1 MYGCSQSTS
10 AQPAGVNIAVEAG
23 HEWQIQEIG
32 FDGVEKYIR
41 PPTYSDHVAKMAHR
55 VDWRKLVGADAS
67 YDNPNALPREDDEE
81 SSEEVE
87 KPKLEMEDRKVPD
100 AGPWHTVAK
109 NLHEALQQ
117 INVLVDTLAVLK
129 MPYLEALTVMD
140 SFEMHHNMQDVVQQS
155 KQFQWVTKRKSLLE
169 VISVL
174 EHASKLRLKSDVE
187 VESDKEMFFRELKK
201 MREQWRVRKTGNV
214 VYGDLGYR
222 IFGSKYNPSELFDI
236 TRRSLPTSNDGN
248 TAPQEGS
255 ALQVQVPC
263 DLIRRSTIAVSIE
276 IDDMDSKD
284 LFAMAENDLDYMRV
298 EREKATEVHWSLALQ
313 WAQESLICRDI
324 FNQLSKEAVLLKEHI
339 AMVRDGVLV
348 VSLFDNVLLRVELSL
363 HPFEEGELPVKG
375 DEYLGRSLRQ
385 LFVSEQCTRWV
396 RHQMFIAMP
405 LTSLPESLDLRGPY
419 AMSANEIECR
429 NKPKRLLLERLMSI
443 AAHYVLTNKVTSSL
457 ERYLLRVSDPQ
468 VTWNWLR
475 STSAISAVIVTASNR
490 NYDYIGKTTFYIRI
504 EGDEFYV
511 MTKEGQRIDCRRDE
525 EMLTYTIEYLIC
537 NYMLNTVTMV
547 ANKLW
552 QWQVLHANVNAIDED
567 AEPSPTLYICN
578 QSATRAIFMQF
589 HMKAPPT
596 IRIRKCCPEKPLVG
610 EEADSFILLNY
621 DRLIGTSLCRKID
634 NLCAMLK
641 S

>member
-1 MYGCSQSTS
+1 
-10 AQPAGVNIAVEAG
+10 
-23 HEWQIQEIG
+23 
-32 FDGVEKYIR
+32 
-41 PPTYSDHVAKMAHR
+41 MAHR
-55 VDWRKLVGADAS
+55 VDWRNLVGSDAS
-67 YDNPNALPREDDEE
+67 FDNPSALPREEDDE

-117 INVLVDTLAVLK
+117 VNVLVDTLAVLK

-140 SFEMHHNMQDVVQQS
+140 SFEMNHNMQDVVQQS

-169 VISVL
+169 VIAVL
-174 EHASKLRLKSDVE
+174 EQSHKLRLKSDVE
-187 VESDKEMFFRELKK
+187 VESDKEVFFQELKK

-236 TRRSLPTSNDGN
+236 TRRSLPTSSDGE
-248 TAPQEGS
+248 TSSQQEH

-263 DLIRRSTIAVSIE
+263 DLIRRSTIAVSVE

-284 LFAMAENDLDYMRV
+284 LFAITESDLDYMRV
-298 EREKATEVHWSLALQ
+298 EKEKATEVHWSLALQ

-348 VSLFDNVLLRVELSL
+348 VSLFDNVLLRIELCL
-363 HPFEEGELPVKG
+363 HPFEEGELPMKG
-375 DEYLGRSLRQ
+375 DEYLGRCLRQ

-405 LTSLPESLDLRGPY
+405 LTTLPESVDLRGPY
-419 AMSANEIECR
+419 AMSANETECR

-443 AAHYVLTNKVTSSL
+443 ASHYVLTNKVASTL

-475 STSAISAVIVTASNR
+475 STSAMSAIIVTASNR

-504 EGDEFYV
+504 EADEFYV

-525 EMLTYTIEYLIC
+525 QMLTYTIEC
-537 NYMLNTVTMV
+537 QVCSYMLNSVTMV
-547 ANKLW
+547 VSKLW
-552 QWQVLHANVNAIDED
+552 QWQVLHANVNAIDDD

-589 HMKAPPT
+589 HMKSPPT
-596 IRIRKCCPEKPLVG
+596 VRMRKCSPEKPMVG
-610 EEADSFILLNY
+610 DEADSFVLLNY
-621 DRLIGTSLCRKID
+621 DRLIGSSLCRKVD
-634 NLCAMLK
+634 NLCAML
-641 S
+641 SS